1 MRSLDCVVQGNDDL
15 TLEIVRHLHE
25 SGHAVTVLITQ
36 NPRCLAF
43 AHTARIRS
51 APSRPSA
58 LGGYDL
64 AVHADGLADG
74 VPDLPPGT
82 LVLRP
87 LQRDGDGPAVLV
99 AAIASQRSSF
109 EIAWMDGQ
117 RVLWTASVPLSA
129 RDRAG
134 TVVERA
140 HRAALD
146 GLTELVTM
154 LAREEEL
161 ADTPPPVT
169 TPVETATLRAV
180 HRLHFDIDAAT
191 LSALPRAIDF
201 GSHRARCALRL
212 VAGGVGLTVGQIDI
226 AESSETTPG
235 QVLAVSMDSVVIA
248 ARNGSVRL
256 GGLHDAD
263 GRALDRT
270 AIAALF
276 AVGQTVDGAPPDAT
290 VLRRMQAAEAQWTT
304 AIAAIEPA
312 RLDFLATLTRNIQPA
327 NGTADSCIRQTAVGL
342 PNIGDDRFK
351 PPALSSLVAAVV
363 ATAARA
369 LDATTVS
376 LALRLPIRPDPF
388 AARLVPLTLAASADR
403 GFAELCADSEV
414 LLSLALSE
422 PMAADLPQRL
432 GRTDWSEQ
440 VPVAILTG
448 DGSAP
453 ATPLRLRVTL
463 APGQTNT
470 VQAAALEWSAAS
482 LEPAFVAGLADSIA
496 TVWNAGCADPDTQ
509 LGDLPLLS
517 AEAHAALRA
526 SSKGSDVATARDL
539 TLNALLHT
547 AALTYAERPAVSF
560 NAIGLDYTTLH
571 AHVRV
576 LARQIRA
583 RTRAHGDHVTVALMF
598 ERGIAMVVALLAT
611 LEAGAAYLPLDPRDP
626 RPRIAQMIEDA
637 APVLVLVGAE
647 FEDHLCAGIDQLTVD
662 PLGAAAGP
670 EAECPSVAPDDL
682 AYIIFT
688 SGSTGRPKGAM
699 LTHGGVA
706 NRIVWMQKHYGLQP
720 TDRILQKTPYT
731 FDVSVWE
738 FLLPLIS
745 GAELVVAP
753 PDAHKDPRAI
763 AGLIRDRGITDIH
776 FVPAMLS
783 VFLGNADLAGLVSLK
798 RIYCS
803 GEALPT
809 AVAAQ
814 CRARLAHAELH
825 NLYGPTEAS
834 IDVSAWCCDIGD
846 AERHAVAPLGWP
858 VDNTE
863 LHILDGRLRP
873 MPLGVPG
880 ELCIAGIGVARGYVS
895 RPELTRERF
904 VGNPFADGVPHMAR
918 LYRTGDVARRLPD
931 GAIEFL
937 GRRDFQVKIRGFRV
951 ELGEIEAVLLEQ
963 SDVAQAV
970 VARRATDG
978 RELTVAYLVGRNG
991 RPDLARTHERLRQ
1004 RLPDYMVPD
1013 HIIVLD
1019 ALPLSANGKL
1029 DRKQLPDVV
1038 PAPAAAIVS
1047 IADPVER
1054 ELASIWSVVLKRPQ
1068 IGRTDHFFRLGGNS
1082 LMAGEMMLR
1091 VEQSLRVGLT
1101 FRAVYENAV
1110 LCDLAQHIK
1119 SDAARP
1125 AGRQIVMERL

>member
-129 RDRAG
+129 RDTAG

-290 VLRRMQAAEAQWTT
+290 VLRRVQAAEAQWTT

-453 ATPLRLRVTL
+453 STPLRLRVTL

-482 LEPAFVAGLADSIA
+482 LEPAFVAELADSIA

-547 AALTYAERPAVSF
+547 AALTYGERPAVSF

-670 EAECPSVAPDDL
+670 E
-682 AYIIFT
+682 
-688 SGSTGRPKGAM
+688 
-699 LTHGGVA
+699 
-706 NRIVWMQKHYGLQP
+706 
-720 TDRILQKTPYT
+720 
-731 FDVSVWE
+731 
-738 FLLPLIS
+738 
-745 GAELVVAP
+745 
-753 PDAHKDPRAI
+753 
-763 AGLIRDRGITDIH
+763 
-776 FVPAMLS
+776 
-783 VFLGNADLAGLVSLK
+783 
-798 RIYCS
+798 
-803 GEALPT
+803 
-809 AVAAQ
+809 
-814 CRARLAHAELH
+814 
-825 NLYGPTEAS
+825 
-834 IDVSAWCCDIGD
+834 
-846 AERHAVAPLGWP
+846 
-858 VDNTE
+858 
-863 LHILDGRLRP
+863 
-873 MPLGVPG
+873 
-880 ELCIAGIGVARGYVS
+880 
-895 RPELTRERF
+895 
-904 VGNPFADGVPHMAR
+904 
-918 LYRTGDVARRLPD
+918 
-931 GAIEFL
+931 
-937 GRRDFQVKIRGFRV
+937 
-951 ELGEIEAVLLEQ
+951 
-963 SDVAQAV
+963 
-970 VARRATDG
+970 
-978 RELTVAYLVGRNG
+978 
-991 RPDLARTHERLRQ
+991 
-1004 RLPDYMVPD
+1004 
-1013 HIIVLD
+1013 
-1019 ALPLSANGKL
+1019 
-1029 DRKQLPDVV
+1029 
-1038 PAPAAAIVS
+1038 
-1047 IADPVER
+1047 
-1054 ELASIWSVVLKRPQ
+1054 
-1068 IGRTDHFFRLGGNS
+1068 
-1082 LMAGEMMLR
+1082 
-1091 VEQSLRVGLT
+1091 
-1101 FRAVYENAV
+1101 
-1110 LCDLAQHIK
+1110 
-1119 SDAARP
+1119 
-1125 AGRQIVMERL
+1125 